1 MAFNLS
7 SFGDAL
13 NTSKTDNDEKGV
25 SFAGFAKKW
34 ENEEDGKRKNV
45 NSISTFCE
53 MFFIFILQLK
63 NW

>member
-13 NTSKTDNDEKGV
+13 NTSTTDGDKGV

-34 ENEEDGKRKNV
+34 ETEEDGK
-45 NSISTFCE
+45 
-53 MFFIFILQLK
+53 
-63 NW
+63 